1 MYQPA
6 AGPSVANRVYVQ
18 EDSITYPVGGGRLSN
33 DSVTESASKLPSPCC
48 DGAANPMPMTHD
60 RSDPALRRRADRAGS
75 GPLLTYYD
83 LASG

>member
-1 MYQPA
+1 M
-6 AGPSVANRVYVQ
+6 
-18 EDSITYPVGGGRLSN
+18 SN